1 VREQQLREWAAEQ
14 RLESAP
20 VRVELALRRAL
31 RARRWRRRMAWAAP
45 VAAAATLV
53 FVFWTVHEPAAGPGE
68 LPRVSSPAPTLAVT
82 PHGLPSL
89 AKAMPPSDA
98 SEKPAHNGLASARQE
113 GRVPRPLVPCLRGLC
128 AAEGKPAPARRA
140 RRRPAPQPFVPV
152 GAWQAVEP
160 LERASIVR
168 AVLPRA
174 ALVGYGVAI
183 DSGSWTEPAQVE
195 LLLGEDRTVRAIR
208 PAAPVQ

>member
-1 VREQQLREWAAEQ
+1 MREQQLREWAAEQ

-168 AVLPRA
+168 AVVPRA
-174 ALVGYGVAI
+174 ALMGCGVPI

>member
-1 VREQQLREWAAEQ
+1 M
-14 RLESAP
+14 
-20 VRVELALRRAL
+20 EL
-31 RARRWRRRMAWAAP
+31 
-45 VAAAATLV
+45 
-53 FVFWTVHEPAAGPGE
+53 
-68 LPRVSSPAPTLAVT
+68 
-82 PHGLPSL
+82 
-89 AKAMPPSDA
+89 
-98 SEKPAHNGLASARQE
+98 AHNGLASAQQLR
-113 GRVPRPLVPCLRGLC
+113 RVPRPSVPGLRGLC

-168 AVLPRA
+168 AVVPRA
-174 ALVGYGVAI
+174 ALVGCGVPI

>member
-1 VREQQLREWAAEQ
+1 
-14 RLESAP
+14 
-20 VRVELALRRAL
+20 
-31 RARRWRRRMAWAAP
+31 
-45 VAAAATLV
+45 
-53 FVFWTVHEPAAGPGE
+53 
-68 LPRVSSPAPTLAVT
+68 
-82 PHGLPSL
+82 
-89 AKAMPPSDA
+89 
-98 SEKPAHNGLASARQE
+98 
-113 GRVPRPLVPCLRGLC
+113 LVPCLRGLC

-168 AVLPRA
+168 AVVPRA
-174 ALVGYGVAI
+174 ALVGCGVPI